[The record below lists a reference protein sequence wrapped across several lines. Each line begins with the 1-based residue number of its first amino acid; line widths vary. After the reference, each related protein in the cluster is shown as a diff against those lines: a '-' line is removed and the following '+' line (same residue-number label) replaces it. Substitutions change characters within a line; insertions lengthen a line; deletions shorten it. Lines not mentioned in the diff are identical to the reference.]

1 MKNSTLNKV
10 FSSLAL
16 HVLLL
21 APICAQSLSVDAAKS
36 NIRWE
41 AGKVIGDPHYG
52 SLQLAKGEITLEDN
66 KIASGDFAIDMTTIT
81 NEDLGGE
88 YGDKLVGHLNSD
100 DFFSVAKFPQA
111 RLVLLSSTSFK
122 KGKATVQAE
131 LTIKGHSESIEFVVE
146 KKGNAFDATLN
157 VDRSKFDV
165 RYGSPSFFNDLGD
178 KAIKDVFTLAVHLE
192 IQ

>member
-21 APICAQSLSVDAAKS
+21 APIHAQSMNVDVTKS
-36 NIRWE
+36 SLRWE
-41 AGKVIGDPHYG
+41 AGKVVGDPHYG
-52 SLQLAKGEITLEDN
+52 SIQLTEGVLEMNDN
-66 KIASGDFAIDMTTIT
+66 AIASGSFTIDMTSMT
-81 NEDLGGE
+81 NEDLGAMG
-88 YGDKLVGHLNSD
+88 GGKLIRHLNSD
-100 DFFSVAKFPQA
+100 DFFSTSSHPQA
-111 RLVLLSSTSFK
+111 QLVLLSSTPFV
-122 KGKATVQAE
+122 KGKATVQGE
-131 LTIKGHSESIEFVVE
+131 LTIKGHSESIEFEVVR
-146 KKGNAFDATLN
+146 KKSAFDATLS
-157 VDRSKFDV
+157 VDRAKFDV

>member
-10 FSSLAL
+10 LSSLAL
-16 HVLLL
+16 HVLFL

-178 KAIKDVFTLAVHLE
+178 GAIKDVFALAVHLE

>member
-21 APICAQSLSVDAAKS
+21 APICAQSLSFDAAKS
-36 NIRWE
+36 SIRWE

-52 SLQLAKGEITLEDN
+52 SLQLANGEMTLKDN
-66 KIASGDFAIDMTTIT
+66 KIVSGEFAIDMTTIA

-146 KKGNAFDATLN
+146 KMDNAFDATLN
-157 VDRSKFDV
+157 IDRSKFDV

-178 KAIKDVFTLAVHLE
+178 SAIKDVFALAVHLE